1 MITGDGRMKSFNRI
15 LIIIVMLLLWNSGAI
30 AQDNL
35 HFANM
40 GDYRLENGQ
49 IIRDCRLAYRTF
61 GSLNSDKSNAVLFPT
76 WLAGTTQDLID
87 LEFIG
92 PGKMADS
99 SKYFIV
105 AVDAFGN
112 GVSSSPSNSRHQSH
126 QAFPQFS
133 IKDMV
138 NAQHLLLTRYLH
150 LSRLHSVIGI
160 SMGGMMAY
168 QWMVSYPE
176 FLDKAVVIAGS
187 PRLTSYD
194 LLLWQAEL
202 SAIDAGRGKPQK
214 ENSGMKTVAA
224 IHNLHSRTPHYIMT
238 QTPPESFPQLLAA
251 TEKSITKY
259 NACNW
264 AWQLKAIMNHDIYR
278 SFGEAIDPAAKTI
291 RAKALIIWAQQD
303 LAVNSEPAQ
312 TFAKYLH
319 ADTFELPG
327 DCGHLSF
334 ICERELLRDKINRF
348 ME

>member
-1 MITGDGRMKSFNRI
+1 MKSFIRI
-15 LIIIVMLLLWNSGAI
+15 PIIMVMLFLWNSGAI

-35 HFANM
+35 KFANL
-40 GDYRLENGQ
+40 GDYRLENSQ
-49 IIRDCRLAYRTF
+49 VIRNCRLAYRTF
-61 GSLNSDKSNAVLFPT
+61 GVLNSDKSNAVLFPT
-76 WLAGTTQDLID
+76 WLAGTTQELID
-87 LEFIG
+87 LGLIG

-112 GVSSSPSNSRHQSH
+112 GVSSSPSNSRRQPN
-126 QAFPQFS
+126 QTFPRFS

-150 LSRLHSVIGI
+150 LSRLRGVIGI
-160 SMGGMMAY
+160 SMGGMIAY
-168 QWMVSYPE
+168 QWMVSYPG
-176 FLDKAVVIAGS
+176 FLDKAVAIVGS

-202 SAIDAGRGKPQK
+202 NAINAGRGKTK
-214 ENSGMKTVAA
+214 GKNAAMKTVAA
-224 IHNLHSRTPHYIMT
+224 IHTLHVRTPRYIT
-238 QTPPESFPQLLAA
+238 TNTAPEDFPQFLAA
-251 TEKSITKY
+251 TEKSIMKY
-259 NACNW
+259 NAYDW
-264 AWQLKAIMNHDIYR
+264 AWQVKAIMDHDIYR
-278 SFGEAIDPAAKTI
+278 SFGEAVDPAAKTI

-312 TFAKYLH
+312 TLARYLH

-334 ICERELLRDKINRF
+334 ICESEALRDKVDHF
-348 ME
+348 LE

>member
-1 MITGDGRMKSFNRI
+1 MKSFIRI
-15 LIIIVMLLLWNSGAI
+15 PIMIVMLFLWSSCAL

-35 HFANM
+35 QFANL
-40 GDYRLENGQ
+40 GNYRLENGQ
-49 IIRDCRLAYRTF
+49 VIRGCRLAYRTF
-61 GSLNSDKSNAVLFPT
+61 GVLNSGKSNAVLIPT

-87 LEFIG
+87 LGLIG

-112 GVSSSPSNSRHQSH
+112 GVSSSPSNSRHQPD
-126 QAFPQFS
+126 QAFPRFS

-138 NAQHLLLTRYLH
+138 NAQHLLVTRYLH
-150 LSRLHSVIGI
+150 LPRFHGVIGI

-176 FLDKAVVIAGS
+176 FMDKAVAIVSS

-194 LLLWQAEL
+194 LLFWQAEL
-202 SAIDAGRGKPQK
+202 SAIDANGGKRK
-214 ENSGMKTVAA
+214 EKKAAMKTVAA
-224 IHNLHSRTPHYIMT
+224 IHTLHVRTPRYIMAN
-238 QTPPESFPQLLAA
+238 TPPESFPQFLAA
-251 TEKSITKY
+251 TEKSIMKY
-259 NACNW
+259 NPYDW
-264 AWQLKAIMNHDIYR
+264 AWQLKAIMDHDIYR
-278 SFGEAIDPAAKTI
+278 SFGDVLDPAAKTI

-312 TFAKYLH
+312 TLAGYLH
-319 ADTFELPG
+319 ADTFELSG

-334 ICERELLRDKINRF
+334 LCESEVLRDKVNRF

>member
-1 MITGDGRMKSFNRI
+1 MKSFIRI
-15 LIIIVMLLLWNSGAI
+15 LIIIVILFLWCSGAI

-35 HFANM
+35 QFANL
-40 GDYRLENGQ
+40 GNYPLENGQ
-49 IIRDCRLAYRTF
+49 VIRDCRLAYRTF
-61 GSLNSDKSNAVLFPT
+61 GVLNSNKSNAVLFPT

-87 LEFIG
+87 LGLIG

-112 GVSSSPSNSRHQSH
+112 GVSSSPSNSKHQPD
-126 QAFPQFS
+126 QAFPRFS

-150 LSRLHSVIGI
+150 LSRLYGVIGI

-168 QWMVSYPE
+168 QWMVSYPD
-176 FLDKAVVIAGS
+176 FLNKAVAIVGS
-187 PRLTSYD
+187 PRLTAYD

-202 SAIDAGRGKPQK
+202 SAIDAGGKPQG
-214 ENSGMKTVAA
+214 ENAAMKTVAV
-224 IHNLHSRTPHYIMT
+224 IHNLHLRTPHYIT
-238 QTPPESFPQLLAA
+238 THTTRESFPQFLAA
-251 TEKSITKY
+251 TKKSIMKY
-259 NACNW
+259 NAYDW
-264 AWQLKAIMNHDIYR
+264 AWQLKAIIDHDIYR
-278 SFGEAIDPAAKTI
+278 TFGEAIDPAAKTI

-303 LAVNSEPAQ
+303 LTVNSEPAQ
-312 TFAKYLH
+312 ALARCLH

-334 ICERELLRDKINRF
+334 LCENEVLRDTVNHF

>member
-1 MITGDGRMKSFNRI
+1 MKSLIRI
-15 LIIIVMLLLWNSGAI
+15 PIIIVMLFLWSNGVI

-35 HFANM
+35 QFINL
-40 GDYRLENGQ
+40 GNYRLENNQ
-49 IIRDCRLAYRTF
+49 IIRNCRLAYRTF
-61 GSLNSDKSNAVLFPT
+61 GVLNSDKSNVILFST
-76 WLAGTTQDLID
+76 WLAGTTRELID
-87 LEFIG
+87 MELIG
-92 PGKMADS
+92 PEKMADS
-99 SKYFIV
+99 SKYYIV

-112 GVSSSPSNSRHQSH
+112 GVSSSPSNSRHQPNQS
-126 QAFPQFS
+126 FPRFS

-138 NAQHLLLTRYLH
+138 NAQHLLLTRYLY
-150 LSRLHSVIGI
+150 LSRLHGVIGI

-168 QWMVSYPE
+168 QWMVSYPG
-176 FLDKAVVIAGS
+176 FLDKAVAIVGS

-202 SAIDAGRGKPQK
+202 SAIDAGRGKSKGQ
-214 ENSGMKTVAA
+214 STAMKTVAA
-224 IHNLHSRTPHYIMT
+224 IHNLHVRTPRYIT
-238 QTPPESFPQLLAA
+238 TNTPPEDFPQFLAA
-251 TEKSITKY
+251 AERSIMKY
-259 NACNW
+259 NAYNW
-264 AWQLKAIMNHDIYR
+264 AWQVKAIMDHDIYR

-312 TFAKYLH
+312 ALAKYLH

-334 ICERELLRDKINRF
+334 LCESEVLRDKVNRF

>member
-1 MITGDGRMKSFNRI
+1 MKSFIRI
-15 LIIIVMLLLWNSGAI
+15 PIIMVMLFLWNSGAI

-35 HFANM
+35 KFANL
-40 GDYRLENGQ
+40 GNYRVENGQ
-49 IIRDCRLAYRTF
+49 VIRHCRLAYRTF
-61 GSLNSDKSNAVLFPT
+61 GVLNSDKSNAVLFPT
-76 WLAGTTQDLID
+76 WLAGTTQELID
-87 LEFIG
+87 LGLIG

-112 GVSSSPSNSRHQSH
+112 GVSSSPSNSKHQPD
-126 QAFPQFS
+126 QAFPRFS
-133 IKDMV
+133 IKDIV
-138 NAQHLLLTRYLH
+138 NAQHLFLTRYLH
-150 LSRLHSVIGI
+150 LSSLHGVIGI

-168 QWMVSYPE
+168 QWMVSYPD
-176 FLDKAVVIAGS
+176 FLNKAIAIVGS

-202 SAIDAGRGKPQK
+202 NAIDAGRGKPQG
-214 ENSGMKTVAA
+214 ENAAMKTVAA
-224 IHNLHSRTPHYIMT
+224 IHYLHLRTPRYIT
-238 QTPPESFPQLLAA
+238 THTAPESFPQFLAEA
-251 TEKSITKY
+251 EKGILKY
-259 NACNW
+259 NAYDW
-264 AWQLKAIMNHDIYR
+264 AWQLKAIMDHDIYR

-303 LAVNSEPAQ
+303 LTVNSEPAQ
-312 TFAKYLH
+312 ALAMYLH

-334 ICERELLRDKINRF
+334 ICESEVLRDKVNRF

>member
-1 MITGDGRMKSFNRI
+1 
-15 LIIIVMLLLWNSGAI
+15 MLFLWSSGAI

-35 HFANM
+35 KFANL
-40 GDYRLENGQ
+40 GNYRLENSQ
-49 IIRDCRLAYRTF
+49 VIRNCHLAFRTF
-61 GSLNSDKSNAVLFPT
+61 GVLNSDKSNVVLFPT
-76 WLAGTTQDLID
+76 WLAGTTQELID
-87 LEFIG
+87 LGLIG

-112 GVSSSPSNSRHQSH
+112 GVSSSPSNSRYQPN
-126 QAFPQFS
+126 QTFPRFS

-150 LSRLHSVIGI
+150 LSRIHGVIGI
-160 SMGGMMAY
+160 SMGGMIAY
-168 QWMVSYPE
+168 QWMVSYPG
-176 FLDKAVVIAGS
+176 FLDKAIAVVGS

-202 SAIDAGRGKPQK
+202 NAINAGRGKTK
-214 ENSGMKTVAA
+214 GENAAMKTVAA
-224 IHNLHSRTPHYIMT
+224 IHNLHMRTPHYIT
-238 QTPPESFPQLLAA
+238 TNTAPEDFPQFLAA
-251 TEKSITKY
+251 TEKSIMTY
-259 NACNW
+259 NAYDW
-264 AWQLKAIMNHDIYR
+264 AWQVKAIMDHDIYR
-278 SFGEAIDPAAKTI
+278 SFGEAIDPAVKTI

-312 TFAKYLH
+312 ALARYLH

-334 ICERELLRDKINRF
+334 ICESEALRDKINHF

>member
-1 MITGDGRMKSFNRI
+1 MKSFIRI
-15 LIIIVMLLLWNSGAI
+15 PIIIVMLFLWSSGALG
-30 AQDNL
+30 QDNL
-35 HFANM
+35 QFVNL
-40 GDYRLENGQ
+40 GDYTLENGQ

-61 GSLNSDKSNAVLFPT
+61 GVLNSAKSNVILFPT

-87 LEFIG
+87 LELIG

-105 AVDAFGN
+105 TVDTFGN
-112 GVSSSPSNSRHQSH
+112 GVSSSPSNSQHQPD
-126 QAFPQFS
+126 QAFPRFS

-138 NAQHLLLTRYLH
+138 NAQYILLSRYLH
-150 LSRLHSVIGI
+150 LSHLHGVIGI

-168 QWMVSYPE
+168 QWMVSYPC
-176 FLDKAVVIAGS
+176 FLDKAVAIVAS

-202 SAIDAGRGKPQK
+202 SAIDAGRGTPQGK
-214 ENSGMKTVAA
+214 NDSMKTVAA
-224 IHNLHSRTPHYIMT
+224 IHNLHVRTPRYIT
-238 QTPPESFPQLLAA
+238 ANTTPESFTQFLAA
-251 TEKSITKY
+251 TEKSIMKY
-259 NACNW
+259 NAYDW
-264 AWQLKAIMNHDIYR
+264 AWQLKAIMDHDIYR

-291 RAKALIIWAQQD
+291 RAKAFIIWAQQD

-312 TFAKYLH
+312 ALARYLH
-319 ADTFELPG
+319 AETFELPG

-334 ICERELLRDKINRF
+334 LCESETLRDKVNRF